1 MNKKIFLLALLV
13 VLVTITP
20 TVSAQFSIGGQ
31 ANQKLIEINL
41 DETGNVH
48 VKHVV
53 SSTNTPV
60 SVNLFEGTISNLL
73 VTDEDGEEKDAP
85 IAGDGYGNKSIMIFP
100 TNQKSIIKY
109 NLEDKLFMN
118 ESLANISIYY
128 SEEFAVKFSEE
139 INLILNQQKIGSAL
153 K

>member
-1 MNKKIFLLALLV
+1 MNKKIFLLALLL

-31 ANQKLIEINL
+31 ANQKLIEVNL

-73 VTDEDGEEKDAP
+73 VTNEIGEEDGKEVT
-85 IAGDGYGNKSIMIFP
+85 IADDGYGNEEYSDFPYKS
-100 TNQKSIIKY
+100 K
-109 NLEDKLFMN
+109 
-118 ESLANISIYY
+118 
-128 SEEFAVKFSEE
+128 
-139 INLILNQQKIGSAL
+139 INNRI
-153 K
+153 